1 MARKYYTFAQPAAQR
16 LSTDASKH
24 TLRNKRRPP
33 SFANVLLQAI
43 NQFAHN
49 HQSIEKSL
57 ILYWI
62 SY

>member
-1 MARKYYTFAQPAAQR
+1 MARKYPTFALPAAQR

-33 SFANVLLQAI
+33 SVANILLQAI
-43 NQFAHN
+43 NRFAHN

-57 ILYWI
+57 ILY
-62 SY
+62 